1 MNDVQLVQVLNASN
15 NLVKEF
21 DCKGL
26 FNSLV
31 LYDKVKKF
39 PTLGVLHY

>member
-1 MNDVQLVQVLNASN
+1 MNDVQLVQVLNPSN